1 MLDRRVVFFA
11 ICLTLLPFLQFATG
25 AAVAQELEEVIV
37 TAERRELNLQQ
48 TPISVS
54 AFNQLELD
62 RLGLQDAEDIANFIP
77 NVSVGT
83 AFGTGD
89 AVATFSIRGAGQFR
103 NTTFFDRGVG
113 LYIDEMYYP
122 RNAGAILRVM
132 DVERVEV
139 LRGPQGTLFGRNNTG
154 GAIRYISQKPEPE
167 FNADVELIGGDFN
180 RLDIK
185 GHVNVPLSD
194 AAAFRFTGA
203 SLSRDG
209 YIFGENGQ
217 TKGNLDTTVGRAQ
230 FRFAPSDNFDL
241 TVAYAADDSQD
252 NGRTGIYVGVDEF
265 DPAILA
271 DGMGSPEIRDTFNH
285 PDGRTVQRAL
295 LIYEEPTFGCYWA
308 SGAPGAMGTPHGP
321 WNGPCVTAQFDP
333 NDPST
338 YYSDEYATSPGFYN
352 YVGGDLDWR
361 NTSNEFTTFEL
372 NWGLTDSVTF
382 TAVGGTIAGA
392 QDETYDGDMTP
403 LPIIWN
409 VNDASWDSETIE
421 LRFSGEHERISWTG
435 GYYWFEEEASNY
447 NNQAEYDCSP
457 MGMNLD
463 LDSCMLN
470 DSHVTE
476 FIDSGATGL
485 FGQIVFH
492 ATERMNLTLGYRST
506 EDEKGAGAVILNSP
520 RVAAQFGTNPLVI
533 SADPATNDVTVF
545 RSNSWTSDDY
555 RFVIDY
561 QWNDDLFTYLSWS
574 TAYKAGGFADFIND
588 DTRSAAVLQGRDGVP
603 GTGDEI
609 QPRFGLI
616 PYDPEYVEGYELGLR
631 SEWLDRRLRL
641 NGAIFDMRFTDRHI
655 RSQDRFF
662 QNPPFTANAS
672 QLDINGVEIDLMYAV
687 TDNLRLTSSIGT
699 LDSMYSGI
707 DPSATGGVF
716 NETPRERMPDIGA
729 TLGLRHTSNLQN
741 GGELVL
747 SGNAAYTDDFYNG
760 SSSNHQALIAA
771 YTLLTLRGEYW
782 APAGDWHVTLS
793 CTNCLDDEVVRG
805 ATDMAGHRVL
815 PDGSIG
821 GGGAG
826 VGAHRWEVAPPRMI
840 GVSFGYHVN

>member
-1 MLDRRVVFFA
+1 MFNRSRVLSA
-11 ICLTLLPFLQFATG
+11 ACLSVPAALQLFSG
-25 AAVAQELEEVIV
+25 AAFGQELEEVIV

-48 TPISVS
+48 TPISVT

-62 RLGLQDAEDIANFIP
+62 RLGLQNAEDIANFIP

-83 AFGTGD
+83 AFGSGD
-89 AVATFSIRGAGQFR
+89 SVATFSIRGAGQFR

-154 GAIRYISQKPEPE
+154 GAIRYISQKPEQE
-167 FNADVELIGGDFN
+167 FNADVELTGGEYSRF
-180 RLDIK
+180 DIK

-217 TKGNLDTTVGRAQ
+217 TKGNLDTTVARGQ
-230 FRFAPSDNFDL
+230 FRFAPSDDFDL
-241 TVAYAADDSQD
+241 TVAYSVDDSSD

-265 DPAILA
+265 DPSILA
-271 DGMGSPEIRDTFNH
+271 DGMGSPEIREPLMVH
-285 PDGRTVQRAL
+285 PDGRMIQRAL

-308 SGAPGAMGTPHGP
+308 GGMGTLT
-321 WNGPCVTAQFDP
+321 GPCVTPGFNP

-338 YYSDEYATSPGFYN
+338 YYSDEYATAPGFYN
-352 YVGGDLDWR
+352 YVGGDLDSR
-361 NTSNEFTTFEL
+361 GSSNEFTTFEL
-372 NWGLTDSVTF
+372 NWGLSDSITF
-382 TAVGGTIAGA
+382 TAVGGTIDGA
-392 QDETYDGDMTP
+392 QDDTYDSDMTP
-403 LPIIWN
+403 LPILSNITDETWN
-409 VNDASWDSETIE
+409 SESIE

-435 GYYWFEEEASNY
+435 GYYWFEEEASSY
-447 NNQAEYDCSP
+447 NFAMSYDCSP
-457 MGMNLD
+457 MGMNID
-463 LDSCMLN
+463 LDSCATD
-470 DSHVTE
+470 DSEVTE
-476 FIDSGATGL
+476 FIDSAATGL
-485 FGQIVFH
+485 FGQVVFH
-492 ATERMNLTLGYRST
+492 VTERMNVTLGYRST
-506 EDEKGAGAVILNSP
+506 EDEKGAGAVILNSA

-533 SADPATNDVTVF
+533 SADPATNDATVF
-545 RSNSWTSDDY
+545 RDNSWTSDDY

-561 QWNDDLFTYLSWS
+561 QWNDDIFTYLSWS

-588 DTRSAAVLQGRDGVP
+588 DTRSAAVLEGRDGVP

-609 QPRFGLI
+609 QARFGLI
-616 PYDPEYVEGYELGLR
+616 PYNPEYVTGYELGLR
-631 SEWLDRRLRL
+631 SEWLDRRLRF
-641 NGAIFDMRFTDRHI
+641 NAAIFDSRFTDRHI

-662 QNPPFTANAS
+662 QNPPFTTNAS
-672 QLDINGVEIDLMYAV
+672 QLDINGIEFDLMYAV
-687 TDNLRLTSSIGT
+687 TDNLRLTSSVGT

-716 NETPRERMPDIGA
+716 NETPRERMPGISA
-729 TLGLRHTSNLQN
+729 TLGLRHTSNLDN

-747 SGNAAYTDDFYNG
+747 SGNAAFTDEFYNG

-782 APAGDWHVTLS
+782 APDGSWHVTVS
-793 CTNCLDDEVVRG
+793 CTNCMDDEVVRG
-805 ATDMAGHRVL
+805 ATDMAGHRIL

-826 VGAHRWEVAPPRMI
+826 VGYHRWEVGPPRMI
-840 GVSFGYHVN
+840 GVSFGYHLN